1 MPRKRLQH
9 ELELQTGQLRRVL
22 AEHQLDGR
30 MVAGELHH
38 ERGGRRTF
46 FDVLDA
52 GLAQVKALTQDL
64 QKVFR
69 ESAVQVE
76 EQDGRLQ
83 IYLAGEQPPVPLLDV
98 LAALPEVPP
107 LTAVLGWTAA
117 DQPVLL
123 NLTSEEA
130 THLLIAGQV
139 GAGKTTLLRSIALS
153 LALHNRERNVQLV
166 LIDGRL
172 YPTPPSHTTLHSF
185 NYLPHML
192 TPVVEDLQSARDT
205 LLFLV
210 DEVQHRQSQRVQT
223 PAIVVMVDHVV
234 SLLEQG
240 GRELLHALT
249 YLLRQGGAVGMH
261 LLLATRRPTSPHLN
275 DLYDAYLPARLV
287 GRVANAAEAEIAADA
302 LNSGAENLRG
312 MGDFVAVVGNLSTH
326 FQAAAVSEYDLHY
339 ALEELYEH
347 RPPVVVALPFNP
359 RPHKIIAEPPARYST
374 PMVWEE
380 AHEDEK
386 AAEPPLL
393 AKPTAVAPPP
403 IYQVADE
410 DEDWEEEEYEEE
422 VLPLLAKP
430 TAVPRPISP
439 PIAVSQADKDDE
451 ADWEEDDDEEEEEEM
466 DKWVD
471 EPEKPF
477 APGVWLRAEPPTAEL
492 VPLPIRAKTNLPPA
506 PPLPTIPAKLP
517 PPRPIAP
524 ETPKLAKPP
533 LPPPPPD
540 DDIPFTWESPRFQPE
555 LVEEPNAEPPAPH
568 PTQLE
573 RRQTR
578 PRFNQVR
585 SLLKTVDQSL
595 EENPPAPPV
604 PKAKA
609 EPPVGKV
616 EKEVAEEVEEP
627 EEEVVAEAPVE
638 EILLEQFDDGWH
650 SLPSTPPTADE
661 EPTST
666 TIRVTSGQ
674 SAVLRYPASLQ
685 RQRKQRFQ

>member
-1 MPRKRLQH
+1 MPRQRLQH

-107 LTAVLGWTAA
+107 LTAVLGWTVA

-153 LALHNRERNVQLV
+153 LALHNRERDVQLV

-172 YPTPPSHTTLHSF
+172 YPTPASHTTLHSF

-249 YLLRQGGAVGMH
+249 YLVRQGGAVGMH

-339 ALEELYEH
+339 ALEELYEQ

-359 RPHKIIAEPPARYST
+359 RPHKIIAEPPARYNT
-374 PMVWEE
+374 PMVWEGE
-380 AHEDEK
+380 PEEEE
-386 AAEPPLL
+386 AAELPLL
-393 AKPTAVAPPP
+393 AKRTAVSPPP
-403 IYQVADE
+403 VYQVSDE
-410 DEDWEEEEYEEE
+410 DEDWEEEAYEEE
-422 VLPLLAKP
+422 EEAGLPLAKP
-430 TAVPRPISP
+430 AAVPRPISLP
-439 PIAVSQADKDDE
+439 TAVSQVADEDDE
-451 ADWEEDDDEEEEEEM
+451 ADWEEEDEEEEM
-466 DKWVD
+466 DEWVD

-477 APGVWLRAEPPTAEL
+477 APGVWLRAEP
-492 VPLPIRAKTNLPPA
+492 VPFPPARTKTNLPPS
-506 PPLPTIPAKLP
+506 LPAIPTKLS
-517 PPRPIAP
+517 PPRPIVP
-524 ETPKLAKPP
+524 EAPKLAKP
-533 LPPPPPD
+533 LPPPLPD

-555 LVEEPNAEPPAPH
+555 LVEEAELEPPTPR

-595 EENPPAPPV
+595 EENPPTPPV
-604 PKAKA
+604 AKT
-609 EPPVGKV
+609 KV
-616 EKEVAEEVEEP
+616 EFAVDEVEEEAEEP
-627 EEEVVAEAPVE
+627 EEEGAAEQPVE
-638 EILLEQFDDGWH
+638 EILLEQFDDGWA
-650 SLPSTPPTADE
+650 SPPPTPPTADE